1 MARKIFIGEQDFVT
15 LRENDYFY
23 IDKTEFIRDWWE
35 DGDNTT
41 AIMRPRRFGK
51 TLNMSMVN
59 AFFSLDYRERGRELF
74 GDLRIWQHEGMRRLQ
89 GVFPVIFLSFA
100 IVKGNNYVNLL
111 QKIREIIAAAF
122 KKHAYLL
129 ESNVM
134 DDADRAYFKRVRFC
148 EQSVDWDIS
157 INKLSGWLLAYHN
170 RKVIF
175 YVAVEASAKRI
186 YFDAGRIIIVCSFDS
201 VQNSQ

>member
-89 GVFPVIFLSFA
+89 
-100 IVKGNNYVNLL
+100 
-111 QKIREIIAAAF
+111 
-122 KKHAYLL
+122 AYSL
-129 ESNVM
+129 
-134 DDADRAYFKRVRFC
+134 
-148 EQSVDWDIS
+148 
-157 INKLSGWLLAYHN
+157 
-170 RKVIF
+170 
-175 YVAVEASAKRI
+175 
-186 YFDAGRIIIVCSFDS
+186 
-201 VQNSQ
+201 